1 METLDLRPIKTPT
14 DHAWAMVQIDAL
26 MLKDELSEQ
35 EVHHLEVLAIL
46 VEKYE
51 DIHFPVELPTPIE
64 AIEFRL
70 DQLGITRSQLASLI
84 GVPRPRVSEVLNGKR
99 NPSLDMM
106 RTLHD
111 KLGIP
116 ADVLLGKAGT
126 RLAGSRSISGTS
138 LEAEI

>member
-1 METLDLRPIKTPT
+1 M
-14 DHAWAMVQIDAL
+14 AQIDAL
-26 MLKDELSEQ
+26 MLKDKFFER

-51 DIHFPVELPTPIE
+51 DVHFPVQLPTPIE

-84 GVPRPRVSEVLNGKR
+84 GVPRSRVSEGLNGKR

-106 RTLHD
+106 RALHE

-116 ADVLLGKAGT
+116 ADVLLGKAGV
-126 RLAGSRSISGTS
+126 RLAGSRSISGTY
-138 LEAEI
+138 LVAEI

>member
-1 METLDLRPIKTPT
+1 MENLDIRPIKTAA
-14 DHAWAMVQIDAL
+14 DHAWAMAQIDAL
-26 MLKDELSEQ
+26 MLKDELSER

-51 DIHFPVELPTPIE
+51 DVHFPVELPTPIE

-84 GVPRPRVSEVLNGKR
+84 GVPRSRVSEVLNGKR

-106 RTLHD
+106 RALHE

-126 RLAGSRSISGTS
+126 RLAGSRSVSGTS

>member
-1 METLDLRPIKTPT
+1 MENLDIRPIKTAA
-14 DHAWAMVQIDAL
+14 DHAWAMAQIDAL

-51 DIHFPVELPTPIE
+51 DVHFPVELPTPIE

-84 GVPRPRVSEVLNGKR
+84 GFPRSRVSEVLNGKR

-106 RTLHD
+106 RALHE

-116 ADVLLGKAGT
+116 ADVLLGKAEA
-126 RLAGSRSISGTS
+126 RLPGSRPPSGAS
-138 LEAEI
+138 LAADA